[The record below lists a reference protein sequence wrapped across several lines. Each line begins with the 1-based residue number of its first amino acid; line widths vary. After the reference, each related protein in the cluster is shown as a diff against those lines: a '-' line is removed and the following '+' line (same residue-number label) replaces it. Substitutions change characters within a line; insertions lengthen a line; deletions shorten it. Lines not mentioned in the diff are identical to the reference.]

1 MEKEFQMKKLILNG
15 LLTLVLLLARAGL
28 AAVPTADDPKAWE
41 GLTPAQIQKVKAG
54 EIVIMGA
61 DQPQGDEAK
70 RYIRAAMIL
79 NQPIDTAWALF
90 RHTEKQE
97 QYLPELVKSTLA
109 EDHGNWDRI
118 DFFVKILFVNIN
130 YRDIHHYE
138 PENYYFYWALDPDHK
153 NDLKQQ
159 EGYWRLYKLDDKRTL
174 GRYGTIVQLS
184 DLIPKSIMETMTKQN
199 LPVDMA
205 AVKKYIDSGGTWAK
219 PGYTK

>member
-1 MEKEFQMKKLILNG
+1 MNRIKLAG
-15 LLTLVLLLARAGL
+15 WLLGVFVLARSGL
-28 AAVPTADDPKAWE
+28 AAAPSADNLEAWK
-41 GLTPAQIQKVKAG
+41 GLTPEQIKQVKAG
-54 EIVIMGA
+54 EILILGA
-61 DQPQGDEAK
+61 NTPQGDEAK
-70 RYIRAAMIL
+70 RFIQAAMIL

-97 QYLPELVKSTLA
+97 QYLPELVKSTRA

-118 DFFVKILFVNIN
+118 DFFVKLLFFNIR

-138 PENYYFYWALDPDHK
+138 PENYYFYWALDPDFK

-174 GRYGTIVQLS
+174 GRYGTMIQLS
-184 DLIPKSIMETMTKQN
+184 DLIPKSIMEAATKQN
-199 LPVDMA
+199 LPVDME

-219 PGYTK
+219 PGYQK